1 MVSAMASEAIQKLV
15 SAQDG
20 IAHRVERRRAN
31 EWKAKELTS
40 EHDAEQRVEFACEC
54 KSADCEKSVIV
65 PLYVYRRIIDA
76 RDQYLLRA
84 GHHAFASYR
93 TILEIGLTRIEAR
106 V

>member
-1 MVSAMASEAIQKLV
+1 MASEAAQKLV
-15 SAQDG
+15 AAQGG

-31 EWKAKELTS
+31 EWKANELIS
-40 EHDAEQRVEFACEC
+40 EQDAKQLVEFACEC
-54 KSADCEKSVIV
+54 KSADCERSVIV
-65 PLYVYRRIIDA
+65 PLYVYRRIVDA

>member
-1 MVSAMASEAIQKLV
+1 MASEAIEKLV
-15 SAQDG
+15 AAQEG

-31 EWKAKELTS
+31 ESKASELSS
-40 EHDAEQRVEFACEC
+40 EADADRLVEFACEC
-54 KSADCEKSVIV
+54 KAADCERSVTV
-65 PLYVYRRIIDA
+65 PLYVYRRIADA

>member
-1 MVSAMASEAIQKLV
+1 VASEAIQKLV
-15 SAQDG
+15 AAQDG

-31 EWKAKELTS
+31 EWKASELSS
-40 EHDAEQRVEFACEC
+40 EPNTNQLVEFACEC
-54 KSADCEKSVIV
+54 KAADCERSVIV
-65 PLYVYRRIIDA
+65 PLYVYRRIVDA

>member
-1 MVSAMASEAIQKLV
+1 MASEAIENLV
-15 SAQDG
+15 AAQDG

-31 EWKAKELTS
+31 AWKASELGS
-40 EHDAEQRVEFACEC
+40 ETNAEQLVEFACEC
-54 KSADCEKSVIV
+54 KTADCERSVIV
-65 PLYVYRRIIDA
+65 PLYVYRRILDA
-76 RDQYLLRA
+76 DDQYLLRA

>member
-1 MVSAMASEAIQKLV
+1 VASKAIQKLV
-15 SAQDG
+15 AAQDG

-31 EWKAKELTS
+31 EWKASELSS
-40 EHDAEQRVEFACEC
+40 EPNTNQLVEFACEC
-54 KSADCEKSVIV
+54 KAADCERSVIV
-65 PLYVYRRIIDA
+65 PLYVYRRIVDA